1 MTKVW
6 EIGIDL
12 SLHSVTCTTDYIDSQ
27 DYMYLLYNTMLSVWT
42 LFFYNQSHN
51 NAASSHPQNLTID
64 TCFLLFYWMPFMSFW
79 YCNVMTWPHTRL
91 YKIKYESDVGKWK

>member
-27 DYMYLLYNTMLSVWT
+27 DYMYLLYNTMLSWWT
-42 LFFYNQSHN
+42 LFFIT
-51 NAASSHPQNLTID
+51 NLT
-64 TCFLLFYWMPFMSFW
+64 TMQLHL
-79 YCNVMTWPHTRL
+79 TH
-91 YKIKYESDVGKWK
+91 KI

>member
-12 SLHSVTCTTDYIDSQ
+12 SLHSVTCTPDYIDSQ

-42 LFFYNQSHN
+42 LFFIT
-51 NAASSHPQNLTID
+51 NLT
-64 TCFLLFYWMPFMSFW
+64 TMQLHL
-79 YCNVMTWPHTRL
+79 TH
-91 YKIKYESDVGKWK
+91 KI

>member
-12 SLHSVTCTTDYIDSQ
+12 SLHSVTCTTDYTDSQ

-42 LFFYNQSHN
+42 LFFIT
-51 NAASSHPQNLTID
+51 NLT
-64 TCFLLFYWMPFMSFW
+64 TMQLHL
-79 YCNVMTWPHTRL
+79 TH
-91 YKIKYESDVGKWK
+91 KI